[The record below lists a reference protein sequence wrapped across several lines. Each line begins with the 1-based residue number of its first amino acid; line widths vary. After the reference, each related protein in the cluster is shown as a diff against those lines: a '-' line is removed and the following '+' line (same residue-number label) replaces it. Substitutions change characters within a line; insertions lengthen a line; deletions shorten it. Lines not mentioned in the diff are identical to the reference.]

1 MASLQARHGKHCT
14 LWPWST
20 FKAAASGK
28 GCTCVP
34 LYHVVHRD
42 NGKLVR
48 DPVGHNRREAERAL
62 DARRGDIARND
73 YHVISNVT
81 FELWADSWI
90 ADVQAAGGKASTINA
105 YRVTLEYAKRA
116 IGKRIVRDLDSDD
129 VSAVL
134 RYIKQHP
141 NGRKVSDTT
150 LAKHMRQLSSCLG
163 AAVPKYATSNP
174 VAAMSASV
182 RPRITKRGPSYFTN
196 AELQRLW
203 PELVDRPV
211 YLALFKTAVATGMRR
226 GELAALKWDDIRLL
240 DREIHVSRTYFA
252 GVGETTTKS
261 GEARVLDLTPQAA
274 QVLQDWYAESG
285 GEGLVFE
292 AETGGHLDNNTPT
305 RRVLYPAM
313 ERAGIPR
320 EGEHGRLRTMHSFRH
335 TFARIALEQGTPIVW
350 VKEQLGHASIDLTVD
365 TYGSWERAAQK
376 KQAESLA
383 GVFPI

>member
-1 MASLQARHGKHCT
+1 M
-14 LWPWST
+14 
-20 FKAAASGK
+20 
-28 GCTCVP
+28 
-34 LYHVVHRD
+34 
-42 NGKLVR
+42 
-48 DPVGHNRREAERAL
+48 
-62 DARRGDIARND
+62 
-73 YHVISNVT
+73 
-81 FELWADSWI
+81 
-90 ADVQAAGGKASTINA
+90 
-105 YRVTLEYAKRA
+105 
-116 IGKRIVRDLDSDD
+116 
-129 VSAVL
+129 
-134 RYIKQHP
+134 
-141 NGRKVSDTT
+141 
-150 LAKHMRQLSSCLG
+150 
-163 AAVPKYATSNP
+163 
-174 VAAMSASV
+174 
-182 RPRITKRGPSYFTN
+182 
-196 AELQRLW
+196 
-203 PELVDRPV
+203 
-211 YLALFKTAVATGMRR
+211 
-226 GELAALKWDDIRLL
+226 
-240 DREIHVSRTYFA
+240 SRTYFA

-305 RRVLYPAM
+305 RRVLDPAM